1 MCRGRQECRCLYRL
15 IVEWCLET
23 TPTSIHGSYPHS
35 FRGRKASLRSH
46 GGVSSGRKLNRSSP
60 ASGECISSPL
70 ATGLFNSISS
80 STYKNHHCHQSWKK
94 LAGALT
100 KVISRWWKGRT
111 PPSLSQG
118 AKVKWKNDFPF
129 EMQSAQPRTHK
140 APVFPLGW
148 AQPWELSKSRQ
159 FLREELLVGNDWGN
173 VHVSVAVKGHD
184 DTICLEGRVS
194 VQVRFVDLI
203 QTQTYLGRGHPSRGA
218 PSSNQPV
225 VFSGLLSDVGK
236 SR

>member
-23 TPTSIHGSYPHS
+23 TPTSIHGFYPHS

-159 FLREELLVGNDWGN
+159 LLREELLVGNDWGN
-173 VHVSVAVKGHD
+173 VHVSVAVKGMM
-184 DTICLEGRVS
+184 IPYVWKVGLVC
-194 VQVRFVDLI
+194 RFVLSI
-203 QTQTYLGRGHPSRGA
+203 WYKPRHTWEEA
-218 PSSNQPV
+218 FPV
-225 VFSGLLSDVGK
+225 EGLPHQIGPWCFLDC
-236 SR
+236 